1 MSPAKSVGIVFV
13 FIILVAVLVAS
24 GKLIEYVDSN
34 EIVIIQYPSG
44 GLRFATSAG
53 PYAQW
58 FGSVETYKRR
68 EQFAFE
74 FRTERKQIER
84 IRESS
89 DGKPYKVMVDTD
101 VELAGS
107 QAMKIRFNDNG
118 HGKIGGTIDWEM
130 PSEAHCLQNLFERY
144 RTQDA
149 VETQL
154 IRPTLERSI
163 YMSGPLMS
171 STESAAERRAELLQI
186 IEDQIDNGIFA
197 RETIQEEQIDTITK
211 EKHKVNVIRLLKNAD
226 GTQARQAESPLK
238 EFCIKTFNLTLNN
251 IQYDPEVEE
260 QIQLQQKAIMN
271 VRIAM
276 ANAKKSEQ
284 DALTAV
290 EKGKAEAATAKWEQE
305 KLNAQTIAQADGQRR
320 AADLK
325 AQAAKFY
332 KDEQL
337 LLADADAGYR
347 KKIMEADNALEKRL
361 ETYVKTQE
369 VWANAMANAKHP
381 LVPQV
386 QTGGAGGN
394 SNAATTFMELL
405 TSKAAK
411 DLQIDLQKNR

>member
-1 MSPAKSVGIVFV
+1 MSPGRIIGLSLVGVLLLV
-13 FIILVAVLVAS
+13 LIISS
-24 GKLIEYVDSN
+24 GKMIEYVDSN

-44 GLRFATSAG
+44 GLKFATSAG

-58 FGSVETYKRR
+58 FGTVETYKRR

-74 FRTERKQIER
+74 FRSERKQIER

-107 QAMKIRFNDNG
+107 LAMKIRFNDNG

-130 PSEAHCLQNLFERY
+130 PSEPICLQNLFERY

-211 EKHKVNVIRLLKNAD
+211 EKHKVNIIRLLKNED
-226 GTQARQAESPLK
+226 GSQARQADSPLK

-305 KLNAQTIAQADGQRR
+305 KVNAQTIAQADGERR
-320 AADLK
+320 AADLR

-332 KDEQL
+332 KDEKL
-337 LLADADAGYR
+337 LTAEADAGYR

-361 ETYVKTQE
+361 DTYVKTQE

-381 LVPQV
+381 LVPHI
-386 QTGGAGGN
+386 QTGSGN
-394 SNAATTFMELL
+394 SNGNAATTFMELL

-411 DLQIDLQKNR
+411 DLQLDMRK